1 MHSTLQTLRELKPT
15 LLRRFGIEELAIF
28 GSVARGQEHAGSDV
42 DIAIMRMRS
51 KKISLIFQ
59 AQDFLEQKLRRPVD
73 INTFESIRLFIRKR
87 IEQELVHV

>member
-1 MHSTLQTLRELKPT
+1 
-15 LLRRFGIEELAIF
+15 
-28 GSVARGQEHAGSDV
+28 
-42 DIAIMRMRS
+42 MRMRS